1 METRLVKLKNDF
13 NSIITIRNNVKNI
26 FDILLVKIDKLKLFY
41 AELVKDKR
49 NNTFVF

>member
-13 NSIITIRNNVKNI
+13 NNIITIRNNVKNI

-41 AELVKDKR
+41 AD
-49 NNTFVF
+49 